1 MQIADTLVVGLHS
14 WIIQDGNYGD
24 FTRDTTA
31 AFALEFYASS
41 PLEIFESNPKP
52 VTALIHICDADYEA
66 VGHVI
71 HVADH
76 WWVID
81 VGVLVFQEAEPP
93 ANARQGSWLRGKI
106 SIGIDPFFY
115 FERLAHQPGAP
126 AQVYDW
132 KIERIEVQTAPL
144 IEVKPRVLER
154 DPTKLGW
161 RDVIETNAWED
172 EGEYLHHCNRIG
184 GLRLPRG
191 RRCP

>member
-1 MQIADTLVVGLHS
+1 MADTLVVGLHS

-24 FTRDTTA
+24 FARNTSA

-41 PLEIFESNPKP
+41 PLEVFESNPKP
-52 VTALIHICDADYEA
+52 VPALVRICDADYEI
-66 VGHVI
+66 VGQVI

-81 VGVLVFQEAEPP
+81 VGVLVFQEGEPP
-93 ANARQGSWLRGKI
+93 ATVRQGSWLRGKI

-144 IEVKPRVLER
+144 IEVKPRVLAR

-161 RDVIETNAWED
+161 KDALETSAWED
-172 EGEYLHHCNRIG
+172 EGEYLIHCTRIG
-184 GLRLPRG
+184 GPRPPRG
-191 RRCP
+191 KDRP

>member
-1 MQIADTLVVGLHS
+1 MADTLVVGLHS

-24 FTRDTTA
+24 FARNTKT

-41 PLEIFESNPKP
+41 PLEVLESKPKLAP
-52 VTALIHICDADYEA
+52 VLIRVRDADYKI
-66 VGHVI
+66 VGQVI

-81 VGVLVFQEAEPP
+81 VGVLIFQEKEPP
-93 ANARQGSWLRGKI
+93 ATVRPGSWLREKI

-132 KIERIEVQTAPL
+132 KIEQIEVQTAPL
-144 IEVKPRVLER
+144 IEVRPRVLER

-161 RDVIETNAWED
+161 KDVLKTDAWKDED
-172 EGEYLHHCNRIG
+172 EYLLHCIRIG
-184 GLRLPRG
+184 GPRPPRG
-191 RRCP
+191 RRHP

>member
-1 MQIADTLVVGLHS
+1 MADTLIVGLHS

-24 FTRDTTA
+24 FARETNA

-41 PLEIFESNPKP
+41 PLEVFESNLEPAP
-52 VTALIHICDADYEA
+52 ALNRLRDADYEV
-66 VGHVI
+66 VGQVI
-71 HVADH
+71 HAADH

-81 VGVLVFQEAEPP
+81 VGVLVFQEEKPP
-93 ANARQGSWLRGKI
+93 VAVREGSWLRGKI

-144 IEVKPRVLER
+144 IEVRPMVLER
-154 DPTKLGW
+154 DATKLGW
-161 RDVIETNAWED
+161 KDVLKTNAWED
-172 EGEYLHHCNRIG
+172 EGEYLLHCTRIG
-184 GLRLPRG
+184 GPRPARG
-191 RRCP
+191 RCHP

>member
-1 MQIADTLVVGLHS
+1 MADTLVVGLHS

-24 FTRDTTA
+24 FARDMKA
-31 AFALEFYASS
+31 AFALEFYATS
-41 PLEIFESNPKP
+41 PLEMLESNPKLAP
-52 VTALIHICDADYEA
+52 ALVRVRDADYEV
-66 VGHVI
+66 VGQVI
-71 HVADH
+71 HSAGH

-81 VGVLVFQEAEPP
+81 VGVLVFQEGEPP
-93 ANARQGSWLRGKI
+93 ATVREGSWLRGKI

-161 RDVIETNAWED
+161 KDVLNTDAWKD
-172 EGEYLHHCNRIG
+172 EGEYLLHCTRIG
-184 GLRLPRG
+184 GPRPPKG
-191 RRCP
+191 RRHS

>member
-1 MQIADTLVVGLHS
+1 VQIADTLVVGLHS

-52 VTALIHICDADYEA
+52 VPALIHICDADYEV

-161 RDVIETNAWED
+161 RDVLETNAWED
-172 EGEYLHHCNRIG
+172 EGEYLIHCTRIG
-184 GLRLPRG
+184 GPRLPRG
-191 RRCP
+191 KDRP